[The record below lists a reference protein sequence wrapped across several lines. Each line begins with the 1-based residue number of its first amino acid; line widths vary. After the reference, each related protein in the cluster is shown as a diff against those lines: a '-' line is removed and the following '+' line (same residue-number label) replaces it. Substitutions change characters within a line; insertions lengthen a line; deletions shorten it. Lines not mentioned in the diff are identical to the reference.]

1 MKLIFKYYAIIIE
14 LIKMKEEKSTLIG
27 FLGDNPIVK
36 VIDFLVENKGL
47 DYSKGEIAKG
57 SDISRTT
64 LYKVWG
70 KIDEMKLV
78 KETRRFAKA
87 RLYVLNEG
95 NPIVQRLLRLELELI
110 KYFADV
116 DTRTAQ
122 KILISQTRR

>member
-1 MKLIFKYYAIIIE
+1 
-14 LIKMKEEKSTLIG
+14 MKEEKSTLIG
-27 FLGDNPIVK
+27 FLGDNPIVR

-47 DYSKGEIAKG
+47 DYSKGEIAEG

-87 RLYVLNEG
+87 RLYLLNEG

-110 KYFADV
+110 KYFADA

-122 KILISQTRR
+122 KILISQTRRQI

>member
-1 MKLIFKYYAIIIE
+1 MR
-14 LIKMKEEKSTLIG
+14 EEKSTLIG
-27 FLGDNPIVK
+27 FLGNNPIVR

-47 DYSKGEIAKG
+47 DYSKEELAEGAG
-57 SDISRTT
+57 ISRTT
-64 LYKVWG
+64 LHKIWG
-70 KIDEMKLV
+70 KIEEMKLV

-95 NPIVQRLLRLELELI
+95 NLIVQRLLRLELELI

-122 KILISQTRR
+122 KILISRARS